1 MQTCT
6 MYTDDLGGDLGRGSG
21 KAAERSESEPWDAH
35 YPPQN
40 ATTES
45 CSGATPSQSYT
56 VGPPSASDSAQFA
69 TGTTP
74 VRTARAAALTVP
86 PQPTSITAG
95 VSRTRPLHRHC
106 MHGRGPECT
115 VCSGTAAA
123 VNSVV
128 GPRRARQ
135 QLWARPWSPDP
146 DAQLGGSGG
155 QRGDGD
161 VPSPTPLP
169 SPSLISGPALDS
181 APAPVP
187 DSVPA
192 SANAATASGSASASA
207 YPPDPKTEAD
217 LDMSQENEV
226 LPEQN
231 APKKRR
237 VGEENTCALDRQR
250 HMCEAESKM

>member
-1 MQTCT
+1 MATSA
-6 MYTDDLGGDLGRGSG
+6 GAPSG
-21 KAAERSESEPWDAH
+21 KAAERNSESELWDAH
-35 YPPQN
+35 HP
-40 ATTES
+40 
-45 CSGATPSQSYT
+45 
-56 VGPPSASDSAQFA
+56 PPSASDSAQSA

-86 PQPTSITAG
+86 SQPTSITAG
-95 VSRTRPLHRHC
+95 VSKTRPLHRHC

-115 VCSGTAAA
+115 LCSGAVAA

-155 QRGDGD
+155 QGGGIFDGD

-169 SPSLISGPALDS
+169 LPSLISGPAPDS
-181 APAPVP
+181 APVPVP
-187 DSVPA
+187 DSALAAPA
-192 SANAATASGSASASA
+192 NVATASGSASARA
-207 YPPDPKTEAD
+207 YQPDPKAEAG
-217 LDMSQENEV
+217 LDMSQENDV

-231 APKKRR
+231 ALKRRR
-237 VGEENTCALDRQR
+237 VGEGNTCALDRQR
-250 HMCEAESKM
+250 HVCEAESKM